1 MYGLCAWIDKYLEL
15 LAVLRLYVFQNSA
28 PTLVEVPRKVQEG
41 QRNCKFVKRRSN
53 NCRGRSKKATGRSKE
68 GQKLQWDFVWTV
80 WGAGGREPQLQRD
93 VVWTVWGSF
102 SFSFLFWRCFCSVL
116 GCFATLGLRG
126 GSVWGLRFDPSPTLS
141 PSWTFLGQ
149 YLLKVQKC

>member
-68 GQKLQWDFVWTV
+68 GQNSSGTLSGPF
-80 WGAGGREPQLQRD
+80 GAQGDGNHNSKGTLSGPFGVRL
-93 VVWTVWGSF
+93 VLV
-102 SFSFLFWRCFCSVL
+102 FCSGAVFVPCWVVL
-116 GCFATLGLRG
+116 QPLGFVVGQFG
-126 GSVWGLRFDPSPTLS
+126 GSASTRPLPCLLLGPS
-141 PSWTFLGQ
+141 LGNI
-149 YLLKVQKC
+149 C